1 MITPGCLNIRGVKL
15 GNIKAYLIAL
25 VTTLITTSII
35 TRKQTIMHV
44 KGKEIL
50 LYGFDGLMME
60 IPQRLMMQSFVYGM
74 LKLLGV
80 SSLIGYTIIAT
91 AIIWCMCI
99 IVQSF
104 LFRMPLHKDMLFDL
118 LASFVF
124 SLGIGYV
131 YQVTGLIIIS
141 MIAHFCERIVSCYIL
156 SRKHDTS
163 I

>member
-1 MITPGCLNIRGVKL
+1 MGYENTRLLEYKGSKIRKYKSISDSISDNIDH
-15 GNIKAYLIAL
+15 NIHHYQKTDNNACE
-25 VTTLITTSII
+25 
-35 TRKQTIMHV
+35 R
-44 KGKEIL
+44 
-50 LYGFDGLMME
+50 F
-60 IPQRLMMQSFVYGM
+60 
-74 LKLLGV
+74 
-80 SSLIGYTIIAT
+80 GYTIIAT